1 MAGFKKAKA
10 GDKPLPKGKIM
21 EELATATGLK
31 KKEVA
36 GVLEAL
42 TELAYAQALAG
53 FVIPGVGKLAVMQ
66 RKARMGRNPATG
78 ESIKIPAKKV
88 LKFRIAK
95 AAKDACVPSK

>member
-1 MAGFKKAKA
+1 MAFKKAKA

-21 EELATATGLK
+21 EELVGATGLK

-42 TELAYAQALAG
+42 TELAYAQSAAG
-53 FVIPGVGKLAVMQ
+53 FVIPGIGKLAVMQ